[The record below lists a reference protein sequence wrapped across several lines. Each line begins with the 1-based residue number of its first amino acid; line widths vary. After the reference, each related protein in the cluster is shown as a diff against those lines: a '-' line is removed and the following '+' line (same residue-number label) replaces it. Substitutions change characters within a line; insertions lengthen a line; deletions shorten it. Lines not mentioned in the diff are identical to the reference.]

1 MQIINGPALRIDA
14 ARLRIRT
21 VSPEPSLLTHFS
33 RMDLTLL
40 ISRTSPFRNLVML
53 GGIFFFIQIL
63 IEHSVSK
70 QWSPDQK
77 PHSVAS
83 VLGMHYLP
91 RSH

>member
-1 MQIINGPALRIDA
+1 
-14 ARLRIRT
+14 
-21 VSPEPSLLTHFS
+21 
-33 RMDLTLL
+33 MDLTLL
-40 ISRTSPFRNLVML
+40 ISRISPFRNLVML

-83 VLGMHYLP
+83 ALGMHYLP
-91 RSH
+91 RSHLKDAWLVWVKGDFCSNTIST